1 MAKAREE
8 KYRLSF
14 TGASLM
20 LPEMA
25 ALAHAVLTQKKQ
37 AIDKTAIIKGQKAK
51 TINNQFRELTLRVE
65 SLTSKQLEI
74 LSLGDTASQKQI
86 ALLGICKAYSFIRE
100 FVVEVLR
107 EKAQAFD
114 YQLSE
119 GEYSAFSRRK
129 SADHPELENITENT
143 AKKIKQVTLK
153 ILEQTGL
160 LDNIKSK
167 KINPQLI
174 DSTVIRAVAEDNE
187 EWLKVF
193 LISDRELAN
202 AHSIA

>member
-1 MAKAREE
+1 MTTASPE

-20 LPEMA
+20 LPEMS
-25 ALAHAVLTQKKQ
+25 ALAHAVLRQKEQ

-51 TINNQFRELTLRVE
+51 TINVQFRELQLRVKC
-65 SLTSKQLEI
+65 LTTKELEI
-74 LSLGDTASQKQI
+74 LALGDTASQKQI
-86 ALLGICKAYSFIRE
+86 ALLGICKAYSFIRD

-107 EKAQAFD
+107 EKAQVFD
-114 YQLSE
+114 YQLTE

-167 KINPQLI
+167 KISPQLI
-174 DSTVIRAVAEDNE
+174 ERTVIRAVAEDSA

-193 LISDRELAN
+193 LISDRELASAN
-202 AHSIA
+202 TIA

>member
-1 MAKAREE
+1 MASEE

-37 AIDKTAIIKGQKAK
+37 AIDKAAIIKGEKAK
-51 TINNQFRELTLRVE
+51 TIDVQFRELRLRVE
-65 SLTSKQLEI
+65 LLTTKQLEI
-74 LSLGDTASQKQI
+74 LALGDTASQKQI

-114 YQLSE
+114 YQLTE

-167 KINPQLI
+167 KISHQLI
-174 DSTVIRAVAEDNE
+174 DRTVIRAVADDSA

-193 LISDRELAN
+193 LISDREIASAN
-202 AHSIA
+202 SIA